1 MADTA
6 SLVARVE
13 TDGVVTAEKQLDAFS
28 ASATNATNATN
39 KLTPAVSGMD
49 KAASAAAGGGLAKT
63 RIIAQQAGFQIQD
76 MIVQIQGIVT
86 GKQIGRAHV

>member
-6 SLVARVE
+6 SLVARVK

-49 KAASAAAGGGLAKT
+49 KAS
-63 RIIAQQAGFQIQD
+63 
-76 MIVQIQGIVT
+76 
-86 GKQIGRAHV
+86 